1 MRSIASACLGV
12 CLGLCLLALCAL
24 PVRAAGPKPVVVLE
38 TSLGQVLVML
48 EPEAAPASVEN
59 FLAYVASGAYD
70 GTVFHRVIKGFM
82 AQGGGFDMAM
92 VRRDTRAPIRN
103 EADNGLRNERGTL
116 AMARTGD
123 PHSATSQFF
132 INLKDNAFLDY
143 KSKTPQGWGYC
154 VFGKVVR
161 GMDVVDSMAAVPTTS
176 KGMMQDV
183 PSTPIVIKRAYLY
196 DGQ

>member
-1 MRSIASACLGV
+1 MRCIASL
-12 CLGLCLLALCAL
+12 CLGLCLLALTCL
-24 PVRAAGPKPVVVLE
+24 PTHAAGPKPVVVLD
-38 TSLGQVLVML
+38 TSLGQVWVML
-48 EPEAAPASVEN
+48 DPDAAPATVAN
-59 FLAYVASGAYD
+59 FLAYVEAGSYD
-70 GTVFHRVIKGFM
+70 GTVFHRVIPGFM

-92 VRRDTRAPIRN
+92 VRRDTRAPVMN
-103 EADNGLRNERGTL
+103 EADNGLRNARGTI

-132 INLKDNAFLDY
+132 INLKDNAFLDHT
-143 KSKTPQGWGYC
+143 SKTPQGWGYC

-183 PSTPIVIKRAYLY
+183 PSTPIVIQRASIHE
-196 DGQ
+196 GQ